1 MIIVTTKVLSG
12 DRDFGEGTF
21 SQLKFALRVSVILL
35 LLFDILNHW
44 FYFFVLNELPYTKS
58 VYCCY
63 DYAHNFIT
71 FDNTLIN
78 DENNIDHGAFVRIQF
93 N

>member
-1 MIIVTTKVLSG
+1 MNYHK
-12 DRDFGEGTF
+12 
-21 SQLKFALRVSVILL
+21 QNLL
-35 LLFDILNHW
+35 L
-44 FYFFVLNELPYTKS
+44 
-58 VYCCY
+58 Y

-93 N
+93 KEM